1 MDPQVRYCTTTDGL
15 SIGYWS
21 IGGGETIIDAGQ
33 PPTHC
38 EMEWRLAPMPTRGR
52 HVEEQIEVLE
62 AIHAFRE
69 VLR

>member
-21 IGGGETIIDAGQ
+21 IGGGETVKE
-33 PPTHC
+33 H
-38 EMEWRLAPMPTRGR
+38 METIR
-52 HVEEQIEVLE
+52 
-62 AIHAFRE
+62 AFRE